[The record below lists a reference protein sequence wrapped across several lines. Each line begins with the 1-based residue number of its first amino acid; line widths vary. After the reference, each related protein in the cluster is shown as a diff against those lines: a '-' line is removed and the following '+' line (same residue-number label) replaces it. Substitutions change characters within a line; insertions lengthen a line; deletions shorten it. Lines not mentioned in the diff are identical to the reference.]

1 MSFFSQKKKT
11 TSQLRPLSENEIQ
24 KKLYGNLR
32 PELLDRPRSGH
43 AAEPPQQQP
52 LSFSQP
58 AVLIKESKEVSEQL
72 AASPARDLFESPSRD
87 VLGGVQPHEIPQ
99 INKKEKSSEKN
110 RFDRLAQLAEIEKP
124 AKKPFRED
132 PWKKKGMFPSF
143 NFSGA
148 GKFAQGV
155 GGKTAGALGSAG
167 KGALGV
173 FVVAVAFFLRLL
185 QSFDL
190 RKPAVRRV
198 IYWVA
203 GAAALFSI
211 FMGIHLLN
219 VRREEAMKAPP
230 KAESRAVKKEAAAQ
244 KAAAAETKKAATV
257 PAKAS
262 EALRPAS
269 TQTSSTAAA
278 KNEQAQAA
286 VPVKET
292 EAAVSTAG
300 AAGRYVIQIATFAG
314 PNDAERV
321 QKTLKAAELPVFVKA
336 LTRPSGRVYYSVFMG
351 RYASFDDA
359 QEGFDLFR
367 KNESAKGFQDAFIR
381 TID

>member
-1 MSFFSQKKKT
+1 MSFFSQKKKI

-32 PELLDRPRSGH
+32 PELLDRPRGGH
-43 AAEPPQQQP
+43 ASEPQQQQS

-58 AVLIKESKEVSEQL
+58 AVMLKETPEQP
-72 AASPARDLFESPSRD
+72 SPAVARDLFESSASRD

-99 INKKEKSSEKN
+99 INKKEKVTEKN
-110 RFDRLAQLAEIEKP
+110 RMERLAQLAEIEKP
-124 AKKPFRED
+124 GKKTPFRED
-132 PWKKKGMFPSF
+132 PWKKKNAVLSF
-143 NFSGA
+143 DFANA
-148 GKFAQGV
+148 GKFAHGFWGKV
-155 GGKTAGALGSAG
+155 GGSLSSAG
-167 KGALGV
+167 KSVLGI
-173 FVVAVAFFLRLL
+173 FVVLVAFGLRLL

-203 GAAALFSI
+203 GAAALFSV

-230 KAESRAVKKEAAAQ
+230 KISKTVKKEAAA
-244 KAAAAETKKAATV
+244 KKASSAEV
-257 PAKAS
+257 KKA
-262 EALRPAS
+262 
-269 TQTSSTAAA
+269 
-278 KNEQAQAA
+278 AA
-286 VPVKET
+286 VPVKASPEVLSPASSESSSSPAKKEEAQAK
-292 EAAVSTAG
+292 EAAAAASPSGTTAG
-300 AAGRYVIQIATFAG
+300 ASGRYVIQIATFAG

-351 RYASFDDA
+351 RYASFDEA
-359 QEGFDLFR
+359 QDGYDLFR
-367 KNESAKGFQDAFIR
+367 KNESGKGFQDAFIR

>member
-1 MSFFSQKKKT
+1 MSFFSQKKKS

-43 AAEPPQQQP
+43 IPEPQQQS

-58 AVLIKESKEVSEQL
+58 SVLLKETKEAPEQPVS
-72 AASPARDLFESPSRD
+72 SVPVRDLFEQPSRD

-99 INKKEKSSEKN
+99 INKKEKSSEKS
-110 RFDRLAQLAEIEKP
+110 RLDRLAQLAEIEKP
-124 AKKPFRED
+124 AKKMPFRED

-143 NFSGA
+143 DFSGA
-148 GKFAQGV
+148 GKLAQGV
-155 GGKTAGALGSAG
+155 GGKTAGVLGTAG
-167 KGALGV
+167 KSVLGI
-173 FVVAVAFFLRLL
+173 FVVAVAFFLRVL

-198 IYWVA
+198 IYWIA

-230 KAESRAVKKEAAAQ
+230 KAVSKTAAKEAAAK
-244 KAAAAETKKAATV
+244 KAAASEAKKAATV
-257 PAKAS
+257 PVKAS
-262 EALRPAS
+262 EALTPAS
-269 TQTSSTAAA
+269 AEVSSAAAKKEEASAEVKETAAA
-278 KNEQAQAA
+278 A
-286 VPVKET
+286 
-292 EAAVSTAG
+292 STAG

-351 RYASFDDA
+351 RYATFDDA

-367 KNESAKGFQDAFIR
+367 KNESGKGFQDAFIR